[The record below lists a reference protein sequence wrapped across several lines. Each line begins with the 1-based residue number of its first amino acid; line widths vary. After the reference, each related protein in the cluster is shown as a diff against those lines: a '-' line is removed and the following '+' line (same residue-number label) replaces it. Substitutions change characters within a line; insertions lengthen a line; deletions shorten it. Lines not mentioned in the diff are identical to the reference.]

1 MHAKR
6 RESFLFPAIMKFM
19 AISVLPVQAL
29 FLNCSDFLPL
39 FSLSA
44 PMCDNLRLRIAN
56 CQLLIATGG
65 LLMATLHRRKHMT
78 SLHPSVPAGTLRFPA
93 RRARNLVQPALERTR
108 SGTVRG
114 CAFAHPPLCA
124 DQRW

>member
-1 MHAKR
+1 MHAQR
-6 RESFLFPAIMKFM
+6 GESFLFPAIMKFI

-44 PMCDNLRLRIAN
+44 PMCENLRLRIAN

-65 LLMATLHRRKHMT
+65 LLMATLHRRKHTT

-93 RRARNLVQPALERTR
+93 RRAHSPARPGLGRMLN
-108 SGTVRG
+108 G
-114 CAFAHPPLCA
+114 
-124 DQRW
+124 